1 MSLALVEPIS
11 TAPFAAHDPSSVWD
25 ALDAQGY
32 AHLPGLLSQRECS
45 ELVALYDDERR
56 FRSTVIMER
65 HRFGRGAYRYF
76 ADPLPPAVEALRSS
90 AYDLLV
96 PAANRWNEQLG
107 RDARFPSTLPAFRQR
122 CAAAGQSRPTPLLL
136 RYGEGDFNCLHQ
148 DVYGALSFP
157 IQVALLLDRPGI
169 DFEGG
174 EFVLTE
180 QRPRAQSRAIVVPL
194 KQGDAVAFA
203 VRERPVQ
210 GTRGSYRV
218 SMRHGVSTVRRG
230 RRHVLGL
237 IMHDAP

>member
-1 MSLALVEPIS
+1 MSLAHALTETADPFS
-11 TAPFAAHDPSSVWD
+11 TFDPAAVR
-25 ALDAQGY
+25 AGLDERGY
-32 AHLPGLLSQRECS
+32 AHLPNLLSRQECE
-45 ELVALYDDERR
+45 ELAALYDDERR

-76 ADPLPPAVEALRSS
+76 ADPLPPQVAALRSA
-90 AYDLLV
+90 AYDLLA
-96 PAANRWNEQLG
+96 PTANAWNESLA
-107 RDARFPSTLPAFRQR
+107 RDGRFPASLPAFRQQ
-122 CAAAGQSRPTPLLL
+122 CAAAGQTRPTPLLL

-157 IQVALLLDRPGI
+157 IQVAILLDRPGI

-180 QRPRAQSRAIVVPL
+180 QRPRAQSRAMVVPL

-203 VRERPVQ
+203 VRERPVT

-218 SMRHGVSTVRRG
+218 TMRHGVSTVRSG